1 MFKKIDGKIDVQE
14 NRWRILPG
22 IQMHRKEANGK
33 FETQKHT
40 KWKSKFSRWVCHSLK
55 AVEKRELVNWIGQ

>member
-22 IQMHRKEANGK
+22 IQMHRKKANRK
-33 FETQKHT
+33 FETQNT
-40 KWKSKFSRWVCHSLK
+40 LNENRSSVDGFAIV
-55 AVEKRELVNWIGQ
+55 